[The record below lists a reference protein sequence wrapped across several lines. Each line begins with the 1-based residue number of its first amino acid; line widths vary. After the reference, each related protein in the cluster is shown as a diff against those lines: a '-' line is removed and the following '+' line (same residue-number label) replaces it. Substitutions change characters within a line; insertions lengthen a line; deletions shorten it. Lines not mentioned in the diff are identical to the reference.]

1 LTTSIFLSGKALA
14 AGQNSIEE
22 PTASAMSL
30 SNELPESQPVTQ
42 ASRIAQVFAQR
53 GQQCHLAFM
62 PFLAAG
68 DPDVQTTG
76 RLIQELAAAGADL
89 IEVGFP
95 YSDPI
100 ADGPVIQSSYTR
112 ALNKRLKLKDIFHSI
127 AAVSPTVSCPLVAMV
142 SYAII
147 FRTGVESFVTQ
158 ARDAGFS
165 GLIVPDLPGDEA
177 SEFAALVTRHQM
189 DLIQLV
195 APTTP
200 ADRAARIL
208 KNATGFVYCIAV
220 AGTTGARAELA
231 PQLAD
236 MLKSLRSQTSLPLA
250 VGFGISRP
258 EQVDQLRGLA
268 DGVIVGSAIVRHLEA
283 LATNCDPIQ
292 TDAVMKQI
300 ADYASSIAKA
310 AHSA

>member
-1 LTTSIFLSGKALA
+1 
-14 AGQNSIEE
+14 
-22 PTASAMSL
+22 
-30 SNELPESQPVTQ
+30 
-42 ASRIAQVFAQR
+42 
-53 GQQCHLAFM
+53 M

-68 DPDVQTTG
+68 DPDMPTTG
-76 RLIQELAAAGADL
+76 RLIRELAAAGADL

-112 ALNKRLKLKDIFHSI
+112 ALNKHLKLKDIFSGV
-127 AAVSPTVSCPLVAMV
+127 AAVSSTVSCPLVAMV

-147 FRTGVESFVTQ
+147 FRTGTEAFVRQ
-158 ARDAGFS
+158 AREAGFS

-177 SEFAALVTRHQM
+177 GEFSALVARHEM

-200 ADRAARIL
+200 VDRAARIL

-283 LATNCDPIQ
+283 LATDSTPANI
-292 TDAVMKQI
+292 DAVMQQI
-300 ADYASSIAKA
+300 AEYAGSIAQA
-310 AHSA
+310 AHKDVR